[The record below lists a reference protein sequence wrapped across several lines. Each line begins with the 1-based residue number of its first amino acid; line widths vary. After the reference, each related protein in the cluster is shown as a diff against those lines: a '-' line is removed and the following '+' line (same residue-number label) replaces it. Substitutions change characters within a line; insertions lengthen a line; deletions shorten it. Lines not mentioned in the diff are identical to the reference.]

1 MPWEAILGGA
11 TGGVAVAIVTVDTDL
26 HTHRIQVYTELWNK
40 TGTLPQWPR
49 NRELTYRDLRTLTAE
64 LCSCYFEQ
72 GGMYLSTIAW
82 EA

>member
-11 TGGVAVAIVTVDTDL
+11 TGGVAVAIVTGDTDL

-49 NRELTYRDLRTLTAE
+49 NRELTYRDLQTLTAE
-64 LCSCYFEQ
+64 LCSWYFEQ